1 MRLVNILQL
10 LGLSKQAGYSSK
22 SESEFDLHHHD
33 LDDGSE
39 LLDETLHMKEQPLRI
54 AKRTITLLYFKNKQ
68 TIIYKS

>member
-39 LLDETLHMKEQPLRI
+39 LLDETLHMKEQPFEDREEDDYASI
-54 AKRTITLLYFKNKQ
+54 F
-68 TIIYKS
+68 